1 MSGRLQLV
9 QVGEACSQERNLLH
23 RVPQGSGLSPLLF
36 ICFSADKP
44 EAVSATL
51 VMYADDTSCYT
62 VGETV
67 EESKKKL
74 EVADQEIM
82 KYMEENYMHLNA
94 STTEYLLFGRNRG
107 GSIKVGSVLVQ
118 ESRTLRLLGLTINKM
133 LTWDDQLHTKE
144 GVAWPGAWLLQC
156 KGSLHD

>member
-1 MSGRLQLV
+1 M
-9 QVGEACSQERNLLH
+9 
-23 RVPQGSGLSPLLF
+23 
-36 ICFSADKP
+36 P

-74 EVADQEIM
+74 EIAAQEIM

-94 STTEYLLFGRNRG
+94 SKTEYMLFGRNGG
-107 GSIKVGSVLVQ
+107 GSIKVGSALVQ
-118 ESRTLRLLGLTINKM
+118 ESRTLSLLHGIDNQQ
-133 LTWDDQLHTKE
+133 DAHV
-144 GVAWPGAWLLQC
+144 G
-156 KGSLHD
+156 